1 MILSILKKIIG
12 SKNNRDLR
20 RIRKTV
26 AEINS
31 LEESLKLFSD
41 KDLRE
46 KTNQF
51 RDRLASGEQLD
62 EMLAEA
68 FATVRETSRRVL
80 AMRHFDVQLIGGI
93 TLHEGRIAEMR
104 TGEGK
109 TLAATLSAYLNALP
123 AKGVHI
129 ITVNDYLAK
138 RDAQWML
145 PLYRALGLSL
155 GVIQSHRGGNEASSF
170 YCSADDENGLT
181 VSTRKEA
188 YAADITYG
196 TNNEFGFD
204 YLRDNM
210 AVSSEQLVQGELFYS
225 VIDEV
230 DSILV
235 DEARTPLIISG
246 KVSDST
252 KWYSDFTR
260 IVKGMKR
267 DVHYE
272 IDEAKKQVHTTEV
285 GVEYVESK
293 LGIKNLYE
301 NTQTNFIH
309 YLTATLRA
317 KTIFTK
323 DVDYII
329 ADGQI
334 KIVDEFTGRVLEGRR
349 YSDGLHQALEAKEN
363 VKIQDENQT
372 LASIT
377 YQNYFRMYENLAGM
391 TGTAKTEEEEFVQ
404 IYNLEVVEIPT
415 NLPIQRSDQQDA
427 VYKTN
432 SAKLDAVIEDIKL
445 RNTKGQPILLGTVSV
460 EASEEI
466 SKLLTSK
473 GIVHNVLN
481 AKNHEEEANIVAQAG
496 RLGAVTVA
504 TNMAGRGVDIKLGGN
519 PEDMAIQLQIKE
531 NQQDNPNF
539 LKTKIV
545 EFESK
550 VEKEKQD
557 VLELGGLYVLGTE
570 RHESRRID
578 NQLRGRSGRQGDP
591 GESRFYISLQDDLM
605 RRFQGERIES
615 IMNKLNLPDEE
626 RIEQSMVTKSIERAQ
641 AQVESLNFEIRK
653 NVLKFDQV
661 LNQQRDV
668 IYKWRRE
675 LLRSESI
682 HDLIEG
688 WFEDVVDLISKNIE
702 NYKKSYESLD
712 QFKDLVE
719 NELSELLS
727 DAAKNKLF
735 QNLEINDNLDIEKSL
750 KDLFYDNEKQD
761 ENNFWNLARGS
772 ALSFIDQSWKDHLAE
787 MDYLRSGIGLRAM
800 GQRDPLVEYQNEG
813 YDLFEELIDNVKFS
827 VIRILLNFDK
837 NLIVQKEKN
846 IDDNVKEKTIT
857 KDKIGRNDPCYC
869 GSGKKYKKCGMVD
882 ACIKKS

>member
-1 MILSILKKIIG
+1 MK
-12 SKNNRDLR
+12 
-20 RIRKTV
+20 
-26 AEINS
+26 
-31 LEESLKLFSD
+31 
-41 KDLRE
+41 
-46 KTNQF
+46 
-51 RDRLASGEQLD
+51 
-62 EMLAEA
+62 
-68 FATVRETSRRVL
+68 
-80 AMRHFDVQLIGGI
+80 
-93 TLHEGRIAEMR
+93 

-109 TLAATLSAYLNALP
+109 TLVSTLPISLMALFK
-123 AKGVHI
+123 KGVHVV
-129 ITVNDYLAK
+129 TVNEYLAK
-138 RDAQWML
+138 RDADWMS
-145 PLYRALGLSL
+145 PIYNFLGLE
-155 GVIQSHRGGNEASSF
+155 V
-170 YCSADDENGLT
+170 GLIH
-181 VSTRKEA
+181 SNQDPEEKNKA
-188 YAADITYG
+188 YKKDITYG

-210 AVSSEQLVQGELFYS
+210 AISSEQLVQGELFYS

-252 KWYSDFTR
+252 KWYSEFTK

-267 DVHYE
+267 DIHYE
-272 IDEAKKQVHTTEV
+272 IDETKKQVHTTEI

-293 LGIKNLYE
+293 LGISNLYE
-301 NTQTNFIH
+301 NTKTNFIH

-317 KTIFTK
+317 KTIFVK
-323 DVDYII
+323 DVDYIV

-415 NLPIQRSDQQDA
+415 NLPIQRTDQQDA

-432 SAKLDAVIEDIKL
+432 KAKLDAVIQDIQL
-445 RNTKGQPILLGTVSV
+445 RNQNGQPILLGTVSV

-466 SKLLTSK
+466 SKILTSK

-481 AKNHEEEANIVAQAG
+481 AKNHEQEANIIAQAG
-496 RLGAVTVA
+496 KLGAVTVA

-519 PEDMAIQLQIKE
+519 PEEMALQLQINE
-531 NQQDNPNF
+531 NELDNTNY
-539 LKTKIV
+539 LKSKIL
-545 EFESK
+545 ELEES
-550 VEKEKQD
+550 VEKEKEE
-557 VLELGGLYVLGTE
+557 VLSLGGLYVLGTE

-591 GESRFYISLQDDLM
+591 GESRFYISLQDELM

-675 LLRSESI
+675 LLRSENI
-682 HDLIEG
+682 NDLIES
-688 WFEDVVDLISKNIE
+688 WLTDVIEVVANNIDA
-702 NYKKSYESLD
+702 YKKSYENLEH
-712 QFKDLVE
+712 FNELVD

-727 DAAKNKLF
+727 DSVKSKFLKNI
-735 QNLEINDNLDIEKSL
+735 QINDNLDIY
-750 KDLFYDNEKQD
+750 KDLKNLFDYNEQQD
-761 ENNFWNLARGS
+761 SDNFWNLARGS
-772 ALSFIDQSWKDHLAE
+772 ALSFIDQSWKDHLSE

-813 YDLFEELIDNVKFS
+813 YDLFEELINNVKFS
-827 VIRILLNFDK
+827 VIRILFNFDK
-837 NLIVQKEKN
+837 TLIVQKEKN
-846 IDDNVKEKTIT
+846 IDDNVKEKVFT

-869 GSGKKYKKCGMVD
+869 GSGKKYKKCGLVNK
-882 ACIKKS
+882 CIKKS

>member
-1 MILSILKKIIG
+1 MSIFKKVLSVGSGKLASELNTIVDEINDKEQEFEKLSDEEIKTNFQNLSNQLTDSPLSIE
-12 SKNNRDLR
+12 
-20 RIRKTV
+20 V
-26 AEINS
+26 
-31 LEESLKLFSD
+31 
-41 KDLRE
+41 
-46 KTNQF
+46 
-51 RDRLASGEQLD
+51 
-62 EMLAEA
+62 EA
-68 FATVRETSRRVL
+68 FAYTREAAKRTIGQ
-80 AMRHFDVQLIGGI
+80 RHYDVQIFGGLVLLRNKI
-93 TLHEGRIAEMR
+93 TEMK

-109 TLAATLSAYLNALP
+109 TLVSTLPISLMALFK
-123 AKGVHI
+123 KGVHVV
-129 ITVNDYLAK
+129 TVNEYLAK
-138 RDAQWML
+138 RDAEWMS
-145 PLYRALGLSL
+145 PIYNFLGLE
-155 GVIQSHRGGNEASSF
+155 V
-170 YCSADDENGLT
+170 GLIH
-181 VSTRKEA
+181 SNQAPLDKAAA
-188 YAADITYG
+188 YKKNITYG

-682 HDLIEG
+682 HDLIKG
-688 WFEDVVDLISKNIE
+688 WFEDVVNLISKNIE

-719 NELSELLS
+719 SELSELLS
-727 DAAKNKLF
+727 DNAKNKLF
-735 QNLEINDNLDIEKSL
+735 KNLEINDNLDIEKSL
-750 KDLFYDNEKQD
+750 KDLFYDNENQD

-882 ACIKKS
+882 ACTRKS

>member
-1 MILSILKKIIG
+1 MSIFKKILSVG
-12 SKNNRDLR
+12 SGKLASELND
-20 RIRKTV
+20 V
-26 AEINS
+26 VQAINDK
-31 LEESLKLFSD
+31 EKEFELFSNEEI
-41 KDLRE
+41 KLNFQDLSKKLNGDPQSIE
-46 KTNQF
+46 V
-51 RDRLASGEQLD
+51 
-62 EMLAEA
+62 EA
-68 FATVRETSRRVL
+68 FAYIREAAKRTL
-80 AMRHFDVQLIGGI
+80 GQRHYDVQLFGG
-93 TLHEGRIAEMR
+93 LVLLRNKIAEMK

-109 TLAATLSAYLNALP
+109 TLVSTLPISLMALFK
-123 AKGVHI
+123 KGVHVV
-129 ITVNDYLAK
+129 TVNEYLAK
-138 RDAQWML
+138 RDAEWMS
-145 PLYRALGLSL
+145 PIYNFLGLE
-155 GVIQSHRGGNEASSF
+155 V
-170 YCSADDENGLT
+170 GLIH
-181 VSTRKEA
+181 SNQNPAEKNQA
-188 YAADITYG
+188 YKKDITYG

-210 AVSSEQLVQGELFYS
+210 AISREQLVQGELFYS

-252 KWYSDFTR
+252 KWYSEFTK

-267 DVHYE
+267 DIHYE
-272 IDEAKKQVHTTEV
+272 IDEAKKQVHTTEL

-293 LGIKNLYE
+293 LGISNLYE
-301 NTQTNFIH
+301 NTKTNFIH

-317 KTIFTK
+317 KTIYLK

-329 ADGQI
+329 EDGQI

-415 NLPIQRSDQQDA
+415 NLPVQRVDQQDA

-432 SAKLDAVIEDIKL
+432 KAKLEAVIEDIRI
-445 RNTKGQPILLGTVSV
+445 RNQNGQPILLGTVSV

-466 SKLLTSK
+466 SKILTSK
-473 GIVHNVLN
+473 GIIHNVLN
-481 AKNHEEEANIVAQAG
+481 AKNHEQEANIIAQAG
-496 RLGAVTVA
+496 KLGAVTVA

-519 PEDMAIQLQIKE
+519 ADEMALQLQINEEKLE
-531 NQQDNPNF
+531 NPNY
-539 LKTKIV
+539 LISKIK
-545 EFESK
+545 ELEDN
-550 VEKEKQD
+550 VEKEKEK
-557 VLELGGLYVLGTE
+557 VLSLGGLYVLGTE

-591 GESRFYISLQDDLM
+591 GESRFYISLQDELM

-615 IMNKLNLPDEE
+615 IMNKLNLPDDE

-675 LLRSESI
+675 LLRSENISS
-682 HDLIEG
+682 LIEG
-688 WFEDVVDLISKNIE
+688 WLSDVLETVANNIE
-702 NYKKSYESLD
+702 SFKKSYENLEH
-712 QFKDLVE
+712 FNELVE
-719 NELSELLS
+719 NELGELLS
-727 DAAKNKLF
+727 DLVRSKFLK
-735 QNLEINDNLDIEKSL
+735 NLEINDDLDIY
-750 KDLFYDNEKQD
+750 KDLENLFNDNENQD
-761 ENNFWNLARGS
+761 KENFWRLARGS
-772 ALSFIDQSWKDHLAE
+772 ALSFIDQSWKDHLSE

-813 YDLFEELIDNVKFS
+813 YDLFEELINNVKFS

-837 NLIVQKEKN
+837 TFIVQKEKN
-846 IDDNVKEKTIT
+846 IDDNVKDKIIA

-869 GSGKKYKKCGMVD
+869 GSGKKFKKCGLVD
-882 ACIKKS
+882 KCIKKS

>member
-1 MILSILKKIIG
+1 MSIFKKVLSVG
-12 SKNNRDLR
+12 SGK
-20 RIRKTV
+20 
-26 AEINS
+26 
-31 LEESLKLFSD
+31 
-41 KDLRE
+41 
-46 KTNQF
+46 
-51 RDRLASGEQLD
+51 LASELNDVVQAINDKEKEFELFAD
-62 EMLAEA
+62 EEIKLNFQDLSKKLNGDPQSIEVEA
-68 FATVRETSRRVL
+68 FAYIREAAKRTL
-80 AMRHFDVQLIGGI
+80 GQRHYDVQLFGG
-93 TLHEGRIAEMR
+93 LVLLRNKIAEMK

-109 TLAATLSAYLNALP
+109 TLVSTLPISLMALFK
-123 AKGVHI
+123 KGVHVV
-129 ITVNDYLAK
+129 TVNEYLAK
-138 RDAQWML
+138 RDAEWMS
-145 PLYRALGLSL
+145 PIYNFLGLD
-155 GVIQSHRGGNEASSF
+155 V
-170 YCSADDENGLT
+170 GLIH
-181 VSTRKEA
+181 SNQDPEEKNQA
-188 YAADITYG
+188 YKKDITYG

-210 AVSSEQLVQGELFYS
+210 AISSEQLVQGELFYS

-252 KWYSDFTR
+252 KWYSEFTK

-272 IDEAKKQVHTTEV
+272 IDEAKKQVHTTEL
-285 GVEYVESK
+285 GVEFVESK
-293 LGIKNLYE
+293 LGISNLYE
-301 NTQTNFIH
+301 NTKTNFIH

-317 KTIFTK
+317 KTIFVK
-323 DVDYII
+323 DVDYIVS
-329 ADGQI
+329 DGQI

-363 VKIQDENQT
+363 VRIQDENQT

-415 NLPIQRSDQQDA
+415 NLPIQRADQQDA

-432 SAKLDAVIEDIKL
+432 KAKLDAVIEDIKL
-445 RNTKGQPILLGTVSV
+445 RNEKGQPVLLGTVSV

-466 SKLLTSK
+466 SKILTSK

-481 AKNHEEEANIVAQAG
+481 AKNHEQEANIIAQAG
-496 RLGAVTVA
+496 KLGAVTVA

-519 PEDMAIQLQIKE
+519 AEEMALQLQIKE
-531 NQQDNPNF
+531 NEQDNPNY
-539 LKTKIV
+539 L
-545 EFESK
+545 ESK
-550 VEKEKQD
+550 ISELEENVEIEKEK
-557 VLELGGLYVLGTE
+557 VLSLGGLYVLGTE

-591 GESRFYISLQDDLM
+591 GESRFYISLQDELM

-615 IMNKLNLPDEE
+615 IMTKLNLPDDE

-675 LLRSESI
+675 LLRSQNINS
-682 HDLIEG
+682 LIEG
-688 WFEDVVDLISKNIE
+688 WLSDVLETVANNIDS
-702 NYKKSYESLD
+702 YKKTYENLEH
-712 QFKDLVE
+712 F
-719 NELSELLS
+719 NELVKDELGELLS
-727 DAAKNKLF
+727 DSVRSKFIKNL
-735 QNLEINDNLDIEKSL
+735 QINDDLDIY
-750 KDLFYDNEKQD
+750 KDLEDLFNENEKQD
-761 ENNFWNLARGS
+761 TYNFWNLARGS
-772 ALSFIDQSWKDHLAE
+772 ALSFIDQSWKDHLSE

-813 YDLFEELIDNVKFS
+813 YDLFEDLINNVKFS

-837 NLIVQKEKN
+837 NLIVQKDNN
-846 IDDNVKEKTIT
+846 IDDNVKEKVIT

-869 GSGKKYKKCGMVD
+869 GSGKKYKKCGLVD
-882 ACIKKS
+882 KCIKKS

>member
-1 MILSILKKIIG
+1 MSIFKKVLSVG
-12 SKNNRDLR
+12 SGKLASELND
-20 RIRKTV
+20 V
-26 AEINS
+26 VQAINDK
-31 LEESLKLFSD
+31 EKEFELFSD
-41 KDLRE
+41 EEIKLNFQDLSRKLNGDPHNIE
-46 KTNQF
+46 V
-51 RDRLASGEQLD
+51 
-62 EMLAEA
+62 EA
-68 FATVRETSRRVL
+68 FAYIREAAKRTL
-80 AMRHFDVQLIGGI
+80 GQRHYDVQLFGG
-93 TLHEGRIAEMR
+93 LVLLRNKIAEMK

-109 TLAATLSAYLNALP
+109 TLVSTLPISLMALFK
-123 AKGVHI
+123 KGVHVV
-129 ITVNDYLAK
+129 TVNEYLAK
-138 RDAQWML
+138 RDAEWMS
-145 PLYRALGLSL
+145 PIYNFLGLD
-155 GVIQSHRGGNEASSF
+155 V
-170 YCSADDENGLT
+170 GLIH
-181 VSTRKEA
+181 SNQNPEEKNQA
-188 YAADITYG
+188 YKKDITYG

-210 AVSSEQLVQGELFYS
+210 AISSEQLVQGELFYS

-252 KWYSDFTR
+252 KWYTEFTK

-272 IDEAKKQVHTTEV
+272 IDEAKKQVHTTEL
-285 GVEYVESK
+285 GVEFVESK
-293 LGIKNLYE
+293 LGISNLYE
-301 NTQTNFIH
+301 NTKTNFIH

-317 KTIFTK
+317 KTIFVK
-323 DVDYII
+323 DVDYIVS
-329 ADGQI
+329 DGQI

-363 VKIQDENQT
+363 VRIQDENQT

-415 NLPIQRSDQQDA
+415 NLPIQRADQQDA

-432 SAKLDAVIEDIKL
+432 KAKLDAVIEDIKL
-445 RNTKGQPILLGTVSV
+445 RNQNGQPVLLGTVSV

-466 SKLLTSK
+466 SKILTSK

-481 AKNHEEEANIVAQAG
+481 AKNHEQEANIIAQAG
-496 RLGAVTVA
+496 KLGAVTVA

-519 PEDMAIQLQIKE
+519 AEEMALQLQINE
-531 NQQDNPNF
+531 NEQDNPNY
-539 LKTKIV
+539 L
-545 EFESK
+545 ESK
-550 VEKEKQD
+550 ISELEENVEIEKEK
-557 VLELGGLYVLGTE
+557 VLSLGGLYVLGTE

-591 GESRFYISLQDDLM
+591 GESRFYISLQDELM

-615 IMNKLNLPDEE
+615 IMTKLNLPDDE

-675 LLRSESI
+675 LLRSQNINS
-682 HDLIEG
+682 LIEG
-688 WFEDVVDLISKNIE
+688 WLSDVLETVANNIDS
-702 NYKKSYESLD
+702 YKKTYENLEH
-712 QFKDLVE
+712 F
-719 NELSELLS
+719 NELVNDELGELLS
-727 DAAKNKLF
+727 DSVRSKFIKNL
-735 QNLEINDNLDIEKSL
+735 QINDDLDIY
-750 KDLFYDNEKQD
+750 KDLEDLFNENEKQD
-761 ENNFWNLARGS
+761 TGNFWNLARGS
-772 ALSFIDQSWKDHLAE
+772 ALSFIDQSWKDHLSE

-813 YDLFEELIDNVKFS
+813 YDLFEDLINNVKFS

-837 NLIVQKEKN
+837 NLIVQKENN
-846 IDDNVKEKTIT
+846 IDDNVKEKVIT

-869 GSGKKYKKCGMVD
+869 GSGKKYKKCGLVD
-882 ACIKKS
+882 KCIRKS

>member
-1 MILSILKKIIG
+1 LSIFKKVLSVG
-12 SKNNRDLR
+12 SGKLASELND
-20 RIRKTV
+20 V
-26 AEINS
+26 VQAINDK
-31 LEESLKLFSD
+31 EKEFELFSD
-41 KDLRE
+41 EEIKLNFQDLSKKLNGDPQSIE
-46 KTNQF
+46 V
-51 RDRLASGEQLD
+51 
-62 EMLAEA
+62 EA
-68 FATVRETSRRVL
+68 FAYIREAAKRTL
-80 AMRHFDVQLIGGI
+80 GQRHYDVQLFGG
-93 TLHEGRIAEMR
+93 LVLLRNKIAEMK

-109 TLAATLSAYLNALP
+109 TLVSTLPISLMALFK
-123 AKGVHI
+123 KGVHVV
-129 ITVNDYLAK
+129 TVNEYLAK
-138 RDAQWML
+138 RDAEWMS
-145 PLYRALGLSL
+145 PIYNFLGLD
-155 GVIQSHRGGNEASSF
+155 V
-170 YCSADDENGLT
+170 GLIH
-181 VSTRKEA
+181 SNQDPEEKNQA
-188 YAADITYG
+188 YKKDITYG

-210 AVSSEQLVQGELFYS
+210 AISSEQLVQGELFYS

-252 KWYSDFTR
+252 KWYSEFTK

-272 IDEAKKQVHTTEV
+272 IDEAKKQVHTTEL
-285 GVEYVESK
+285 GVEFVESK
-293 LGIKNLYE
+293 LGISNLYE
-301 NTQTNFIH
+301 NTKTNFIH

-317 KTIFTK
+317 KTIYVK
-323 DVDYII
+323 DVDYIVS
-329 ADGQI
+329 DGQI

-363 VKIQDENQT
+363 VRIQDENQT

-415 NLPIQRSDQQDA
+415 NLPIQRADQQDA

-432 SAKLDAVIEDIKL
+432 KAKLDAVIEDIKL
-445 RNTKGQPILLGTVSV
+445 RNQNGQPVLLGTVSV

-466 SKLLTSK
+466 SKILTSK

-481 AKNHEEEANIVAQAG
+481 AKNHEQEANIIAQAG
-496 RLGAVTVA
+496 KLGAVTVA

-519 PEDMAIQLQIKE
+519 AEEMALQLQINE
-531 NQQDNPNF
+531 NEQDNPNY
-539 LKTKIV
+539 L
-545 EFESK
+545 ESK
-550 VEKEKQD
+550 ISELEENVEIEKEK
-557 VLELGGLYVLGTE
+557 VLSLGGLYVLGTE

-591 GESRFYISLQDDLM
+591 GESRFYISLQDELM

-615 IMNKLNLPDEE
+615 IMTKLNLPDDE

-675 LLRSESI
+675 LLRSQNINS
-682 HDLIEG
+682 LIEG
-688 WFEDVVDLISKNIE
+688 WLSDVLETVANNIDS
-702 NYKKSYESLD
+702 YKKTYENLEH
-712 QFKDLVE
+712 F
-719 NELSELLS
+719 NELVNDELGELLS
-727 DAAKNKLF
+727 DSVRSKFIKNL
-735 QNLEINDNLDIEKSL
+735 QINDDLDIY
-750 KDLFYDNEKQD
+750 KDLEDLFNENEKQD
-761 ENNFWNLARGS
+761 TDNFWNLARGS
-772 ALSFIDQSWKDHLAE
+772 ALSFIDQSWKDHLSE

-813 YDLFEELIDNVKFS
+813 YDLFEDLINNVKFS

-837 NLIVQKEKN
+837 NLIVQKENN
-846 IDDNVKEKTIT
+846 IDDNVKEKVIT

-869 GSGKKYKKCGMVD
+869 GSGKKYKKCGLVD
-882 ACIKKS
+882 KCIRKS

>member
-1 MILSILKKIIG
+1 MSIFKKVLSVG
-12 SKNNRDLR
+12 SGKLASELND
-20 RIRKTV
+20 V
-26 AEINS
+26 VQAINDK
-31 LEESLKLFSD
+31 EKEFELFSD
-41 KDLRE
+41 EEIKLNFQDLSKKLNGDPQSIE
-46 KTNQF
+46 V
-51 RDRLASGEQLD
+51 
-62 EMLAEA
+62 EA
-68 FATVRETSRRVL
+68 FAYIREAAKRTL
-80 AMRHFDVQLIGGI
+80 GQRHYDVQLFGG
-93 TLHEGRIAEMR
+93 LVLLRNKIAEMK

-109 TLAATLSAYLNALP
+109 TLVSTLPISLMALFK
-123 AKGVHI
+123 KGVHVV
-129 ITVNDYLAK
+129 TVNEYLAK
-138 RDAQWML
+138 RDAEWMS
-145 PLYRALGLSL
+145 PIYNFLGLD
-155 GVIQSHRGGNEASSF
+155 V
-170 YCSADDENGLT
+170 GLIH
-181 VSTRKEA
+181 SNQDPEEKKQA
-188 YAADITYG
+188 YKKDITYG

-210 AVSSEQLVQGELFYS
+210 AISSEQLVQGELFYS

-252 KWYSDFTR
+252 KWYSEFTK

-272 IDEAKKQVHTTEV
+272 IDEAKKQVHTTEL
-285 GVEYVESK
+285 GVEFVESK
-293 LGIKNLYE
+293 LGISNLYE
-301 NTQTNFIH
+301 NTKTNFIH

-317 KTIFTK
+317 KTIFVK
-323 DVDYII
+323 DVDYIVS
-329 ADGQI
+329 DGQI

-363 VKIQDENQT
+363 VRIQDENQT

-415 NLPIQRSDQQDA
+415 NLPIQRADQQDA

-432 SAKLDAVIEDIKL
+432 KAKLDAVIEDIKL
-445 RNTKGQPILLGTVSV
+445 RNQNGQPVLLGTVSV

-466 SKLLTSK
+466 SKILTSK

-481 AKNHEEEANIVAQAG
+481 AKNHEQEANIIAQAG

-519 PEDMAIQLQIKE
+519 AEEMALQLQINE
-531 NQQDNPNF
+531 NEQDNPNY
-539 LKTKIV
+539 L
-545 EFESK
+545 ESK
-550 VEKEKQD
+550 ISELEENVEIEKEK
-557 VLELGGLYVLGTE
+557 VLSLGGLYVLGTE

-591 GESRFYISLQDDLM
+591 GESRFYISLQDELM

-615 IMNKLNLPDEE
+615 IMTKLNLPDDE

-675 LLRSESI
+675 LLRSESVNE
-682 HDLIEG
+682 LIEG
-688 WFEDVVDLISKNIE
+688 WLSDVLETVENNIE
-702 NYKKSYESLD
+702 SYKKSYENLD
-712 QFKDLVE
+712 HFNELVE
-719 NELSELLS
+719 NELGELLS
-727 DAAKNKLF
+727 DSARGKFLN
-735 QNLEINDNLDIEKSL
+735 NLQINDDLDIY
-750 KDLFYDNEKQD
+750 KDLENLFNENKKQD
-761 ENNFWNLARGS
+761 IDNFWNLARGS
-772 ALSFIDQSWKDHLAE
+772 ALSFIDQSWKDHLSE

-813 YDLFEELIDNVKFS
+813 YDLFEELINNVKFS

-837 NLIVQKEKN
+837 TLIVQKEKN
-846 IDDNVKEKTIT
+846 IDDNVKEKTIP

-869 GSGKKYKKCGMVD
+869 GSGKKYKKCGLVD
-882 ACIKKS
+882 KCIKKS

>member
-1 MILSILKKIIG
+1 MSIFKKVLSVG
-12 SKNNRDLR
+12 SGKLASELND
-20 RIRKTV
+20 V
-26 AEINS
+26 VQAINDK
-31 LEESLKLFSD
+31 EKEFELFSD
-41 KDLRE
+41 EEIKVNFQDLSKKLNGDPQNIE
-46 KTNQF
+46 V
-51 RDRLASGEQLD
+51 
-62 EMLAEA
+62 EA
-68 FATVRETSRRVL
+68 FAYIREAAKRTL
-80 AMRHFDVQLIGGI
+80 GQRHYDVQIFGG
-93 TLHEGRIAEMR
+93 LVLLRNKIAEMK

-109 TLAATLSAYLNALP
+109 TLVSTLPISLMALFK
-123 AKGVHI
+123 KGVHVV
-129 ITVNDYLAK
+129 TVNEYLAK
-138 RDAQWML
+138 RDAEWMS
-145 PLYRALGLSL
+145 PIYNFLGLE
-155 GVIQSHRGGNEASSF
+155 V
-170 YCSADDENGLT
+170 GLIH
-181 VSTRKEA
+181 SNQDSEEKNKA
-188 YAADITYG
+188 YKKDITYG

-210 AVSSEQLVQGELFYS
+210 AISSEQLVQGELFYS

-252 KWYSDFTR
+252 KWYSEFTK

-267 DVHYE
+267 DIHYE
-272 IDEAKKQVHTTEV
+272 IDEAKKQVHTTEI

-293 LGIKNLYE
+293 LGITNLYE
-301 NTQTNFIH
+301 NTKTNFIH

-317 KTIFTK
+317 KTIFVK
-323 DVDYII
+323 DVDYIV

-391 TGTAKTEEEEFVQ
+391 TGTAKTEEDEFVQ

-415 NLPIQRSDQQDA
+415 NLPIQRADQQDA

-432 SAKLDAVIEDIKL
+432 KAKLDAVIEDIQI
-445 RNTKGQPILLGTVSV
+445 RNQNGQPILLGTVSV

-481 AKNHEEEANIVAQAG
+481 AKNHQQEANIIAQAG
-496 RLGAVTVA
+496 KLGAVTVA

-519 PEDMAIQLQIKE
+519 PEEMALQLQINE
-531 NQQDNPNF
+531 NELDNPNY
-539 LKTKIV
+539 LKSKILELEENV
-545 EFESK
+545 K
-550 VEKEKQD
+550 KEKEK
-557 VLELGGLYVLGTE
+557 VLSLGGLYVLGTE

-591 GESRFYISLQDDLM
+591 GESRFYISLQDELM

-675 LLRSESI
+675 LLRSENI
-682 HDLIEG
+682 NELIES
-688 WFEDVVDLISKNIE
+688 WLKDVLEIVANNIE
-702 NYKKSYESLD
+702 SYKKNYENLEH
-712 QFKDLVE
+712 FNELVD

-727 DAAKNKLF
+727 DSVKSKFLKDI
-735 QNLEINDNLDIEKSL
+735 EINDNLDIF
-750 KDLFYDNEKQD
+750 KDLENLFDYNKKQD
-761 ENNFWNLARGS
+761 SDNFWNLARGS
-772 ALSFIDQSWKDHLAE
+772 ALSFIDQSWKDHLSE

-813 YDLFEELIDNVKFS
+813 YDLFEELINNVKFS

-846 IDDNVKEKTIT
+846 IDDNVKEKVIT
-857 KDKIGRNDPCYC
+857 KDKIGRNDTCYC
-869 GSGKKYKKCGMVD
+869 GSGKKYKKCGLVNK
-882 ACIKKS
+882 CIKKS

>member
-1 MILSILKKIIG
+1 MSIFKKVLSVG
-12 SKNNRDLR
+12 SGKLASELND
-20 RIRKTV
+20 V
-26 AEINS
+26 VQAINDK
-31 LEESLKLFSD
+31 EKEFELFSD
-41 KDLRE
+41 EEIKVNFQDLSKKLNGDPQSIE
-46 KTNQF
+46 I
-51 RDRLASGEQLD
+51 
-62 EMLAEA
+62 EA
-68 FATVRETSRRVL
+68 FAYIREAAKRTL
-80 AMRHFDVQLIGGI
+80 GQRHYDVQLFGG
-93 TLHEGRIAEMR
+93 LVLLRNKIAEMK

-109 TLAATLSAYLNALP
+109 TLVSTLPISLMALFK
-123 AKGVHI
+123 KGVHVV
-129 ITVNDYLAK
+129 TVNEYLAK
-138 RDAQWML
+138 RDAEWMS
-145 PLYRALGLSL
+145 PIYNFLGLE
-155 GVIQSHRGGNEASSF
+155 V
-170 YCSADDENGLT
+170 GLIH
-181 VSTRKEA
+181 SNQNPEEKNQA
-188 YAADITYG
+188 YKKDITYG

-210 AVSSEQLVQGELFYS
+210 AISSEQLVQGELFYS

-252 KWYSDFTR
+252 KWYSEFTK

-267 DVHYE
+267 DIHYE
-272 IDEAKKQVHTTEV
+272 IDEAKKQVHTTEL
-285 GVEYVESK
+285 GVEFVESK
-293 LGIKNLYE
+293 LGISNLYE
-301 NTQTNFIH
+301 NTKTNFIH

-317 KTIFTK
+317 KTIFVK
-323 DVDYII
+323 DVDYIV

-415 NLPIQRSDQQDA
+415 NLPIQRADQQDA

-432 SAKLDAVIEDIKL
+432 KAKLDAVIEDIKH
-445 RNTKGQPILLGTVSV
+445 RNQNGQPILLGTVSV

-466 SKLLTSK
+466 SKILTSK

-481 AKNHEEEANIVAQAG
+481 AKNHEQEANIIAQAG
-496 RLGAVTVA
+496 KLGAVTVA

-519 PEDMAIQLQIKE
+519 AEEMAIQLQIKE
-531 NQQDNPNF
+531 NELENPNY
-539 LKTKIV
+539 LKSKIS
-545 EFESK
+545 ELEES
-550 VEKEKQD
+550 VEKEKEK
-557 VLELGGLYVLGTE
+557 VLSLGGLYVLGTE

-591 GESRFYISLQDDLM
+591 GESRFYISLQDELM

-615 IMNKLNLPDEE
+615 IMNKLNLPDDE

-675 LLRSESI
+675 LLRSESVS
-682 HDLIEG
+682 DLIES
-688 WFEDVVDLISKNIE
+688 WLTDVLETVENNIE
-702 NYKKSYESLD
+702 SYKKSYENLEH
-712 QFKDLVE
+712 FNELVE
-719 NELSELLS
+719 NELGELLS
-727 DAAKNKLF
+727 DSVRGKFLKNLQINDDLDIYKDLEKLF
-735 QNLEINDNLDIEKSL
+735 
-750 KDLFYDNEKQD
+750 NENKKQD
-761 ENNFWNLARGS
+761 IDNFWNLARGS
-772 ALSFIDQSWKDHLAE
+772 ALSFIDQSWKDHLSE

-813 YDLFEELIDNVKFS
+813 YDLFEELINNVKFS

-837 NLIVQKEKN
+837 TLIVQKEKN
-846 IDDNVKEKTIT
+846 IDDNVKEKVIT

-869 GSGKKYKKCGMVD
+869 GSGKKYKKCGLVD
-882 ACIKKS
+882 KCIKKS

>member
-1 MILSILKKIIG
+1 
-12 SKNNRDLR
+12 
-20 RIRKTV
+20 
-26 AEINS
+26 
-31 LEESLKLFSD
+31 
-41 KDLRE
+41 
-46 KTNQF
+46 
-51 RDRLASGEQLD
+51 
-62 EMLAEA
+62 
-68 FATVRETSRRVL
+68 
-80 AMRHFDVQLIGGI
+80 
-93 TLHEGRIAEMR
+93 
-104 TGEGK
+104 
-109 TLAATLSAYLNALP
+109 
-123 AKGVHI
+123 
-129 ITVNDYLAK
+129 
-138 RDAQWML
+138 
-145 PLYRALGLSL
+145 
-155 GVIQSHRGGNEASSF
+155 
-170 YCSADDENGLT
+170 
-181 VSTRKEA
+181 
-188 YAADITYG
+188 
-196 TNNEFGFD
+196 
-204 YLRDNM
+204 
-210 AVSSEQLVQGELFYS
+210 
-225 VIDEV
+225 
-230 DSILV
+230 
-235 DEARTPLIISG
+235 
-246 KVSDST
+246 
-252 KWYSDFTR
+252 
-260 IVKGMKR
+260 
-267 DVHYE
+267 
-272 IDEAKKQVHTTEV
+272 V

-293 LGIKNLYE
+293 LGITNLYE

-323 DVDYII
+323 DVDYIVS
-329 ADGQI
+329 DGQI

-415 NLPIQRSDQQDA
+415 NLPIQRMDQQDA

-432 SAKLDAVIEDIKL
+432 KAKLNAVIEDIKI
-445 RNTKGQPILLGTVSV
+445 RNEKGQPILLGTVSV

-466 SKLLTSK
+466 SKILTSK

-481 AKNHEEEANIVAQAG
+481 AKNHEQEAQIIAQAG

-504 TNMAGRGVDIKLGGN
+504 TNMAGRGVDIKLGGS
-519 PEDMAIQLQIKE
+519 PEEMAFQQQINE
-531 NQQDNPNF
+531 NQQDNPDY
-539 LKTKIV
+539 LKSKILQ
-545 EFESK
+545 FESQ
-550 VEKEKQD
+550 VEEEKQN
-557 VLELGGLYVLGTE
+557 VLKLGGLYVLGTE

-675 LLRSESI
+675 LLRSEKI
-682 HDLIEG
+682 NDLIES
-688 WFEDVVDLISKNIE
+688 WLSDVLDTVAINIE
-702 NYKKSYESLD
+702 SYKKSYENLEHF
-712 QFKDLVE
+712 QELVE

-727 DAAKNKLF
+727 DVSRNKF
-735 QNLEINDNLDIEKSL
+735 MENLQINDDLDIYKKLE
-750 KDLFYDNEKQD
+750 DLFRENEIQD
-761 ENNFWNLARGS
+761 QSNFWNLARGS
-772 ALSFIDQSWKDHLAE
+772 ALSFIDQLWKDHLSE

-813 YDLFEELIDNVKFS
+813 YNLFEDLINNVKFS
-827 VIRILLNFDK
+827 VIRILMNFDK

-869 GSGKKYKKCGMVD
+869 GSGKKYKKCGLVD
-882 ACIKKS
+882 KCIKKS

>member
-1 MILSILKKIIG
+1 LSIFKRVLSVG
-12 SKNNRDLR
+12 SGKLASELND
-20 RIRKTV
+20 V
-26 AEINS
+26 VQAINDK
-31 LEESLKLFSD
+31 EKEFELFSD
-41 KDLRE
+41 EEIKLNFQELSKKLNGDPQSIE
-46 KTNQF
+46 V
-51 RDRLASGEQLD
+51 
-62 EMLAEA
+62 EA
-68 FATVRETSRRVL
+68 FAYIREAAKRTL
-80 AMRHFDVQLIGGI
+80 GQRHYDVQLFGG
-93 TLHEGRIAEMR
+93 LVLLRNKIAEMK

-109 TLAATLSAYLNALP
+109 TLVSTLPISLMALFK
-123 AKGVHI
+123 KGVHVV
-129 ITVNDYLAK
+129 TVNEYLAK
-138 RDAQWML
+138 RDAEWMS
-145 PLYRALGLSL
+145 PIYNFLGLEVGLIHSN
-155 GVIQSHRGGNEASSF
+155 QD
-170 YCSADDENGLT
+170 SAEKNQ
-181 VSTRKEA
+181 A
-188 YAADITYG
+188 YKKDITYG

-210 AVSSEQLVQGELFYS
+210 AISKEQLVQGELFYS

-252 KWYSDFTR
+252 KWYSEFTK

-267 DVHYE
+267 DIHYE
-272 IDEAKKQVHTTEV
+272 IDEAKKQVHTTEL

-293 LGIKNLYE
+293 LGISNLYE
-301 NTQTNFIH
+301 NTKTNFIH

-317 KTIFTK
+317 KTIYVK

-329 ADGQI
+329 GDGQI

-391 TGTAKTEEEEFVQ
+391 TGTAKTEEDEFVQ

-415 NLPIQRSDQQDA
+415 NLPVQRVDQQDA

-432 SAKLDAVIEDIKL
+432 KAKLEAVIEDIKI
-445 RNTKGQPILLGTVSV
+445 RNQNGQPILLGTVSV

-466 SKLLTSK
+466 SKILTSK

-481 AKNHEEEANIVAQAG
+481 AKNHEQEANIIAQAG
-496 RLGAVTVA
+496 KLGAVTVA

-519 PEDMAIQLQIKE
+519 ADEMALQLQINEEKLE
-531 NQQDNPNF
+531 NPNY
-539 LKTKIV
+539 LKSKIKKL
-545 EFESK
+545 ENN
-550 VEKEKQD
+550 VEKEKEK
-557 VLELGGLYVLGTE
+557 VLSLGGLYVLGTE

-591 GESRFYISLQDDLM
+591 GESRFYISLQDELM

-615 IMNKLNLPDEE
+615 IMNKLNLPDDE

-675 LLRSESI
+675 LLRSENISS
-682 HDLIEG
+682 LIEG
-688 WFEDVVDLISKNIE
+688 WLSDVLETVANNIE
-702 NYKKSYESLD
+702 SFKKSYENLEH
-712 QFKDLVE
+712 FNELVE
-719 NELSELLS
+719 NELGELLS
-727 DAAKNKLF
+727 DLARGKFLK
-735 QNLEINDNLDIEKSL
+735 NLEINDDLDIY
-750 KDLFYDNEKQD
+750 KDLENLFYDNENQD
-761 ENNFWNLARGS
+761 KENFWRLARGS

-813 YDLFEELIDNVKFS
+813 YDLFEELINNVKFS

-837 NLIVQKEKN
+837 TLIVQKEKN
-846 IDDNVKEKTIT
+846 IDDNVKDKVIA

-869 GSGKKYKKCGMVD
+869 GSGKKFKKCGLVD
-882 ACIKKS
+882 KCIKKS

>member
-1 MILSILKKIIG
+1 MSIFKRVLSVG
-12 SKNNRDLR
+12 SGKLASELND
-20 RIRKTV
+20 V
-26 AEINS
+26 VQAINDK
-31 LEESLKLFSD
+31 EKEFELFSD
-41 KDLRE
+41 EEIKLNFQELSKKLNGDPQSIE
-46 KTNQF
+46 V
-51 RDRLASGEQLD
+51 
-62 EMLAEA
+62 EA
-68 FATVRETSRRVL
+68 FAYIREAAKRTL
-80 AMRHFDVQLIGGI
+80 GQRHYDVQLFGG
-93 TLHEGRIAEMR
+93 LVLLRNKIAEMK

-109 TLAATLSAYLNALP
+109 TLVSTLPISLMALFK
-123 AKGVHI
+123 KGVHVV
-129 ITVNDYLAK
+129 TVNEYLAK
-138 RDAQWML
+138 RDAEWMS
-145 PLYRALGLSL
+145 PIYNFLGLE
-155 GVIQSHRGGNEASSF
+155 V
-170 YCSADDENGLT
+170 GLIH
-181 VSTRKEA
+181 SNQDPAEKNQA
-188 YAADITYG
+188 YKKDITYG

-210 AVSSEQLVQGELFYS
+210 AISKEQLVQGELFYS

-252 KWYSDFTR
+252 KWYSEFTK

-267 DVHYE
+267 DIHYE
-272 IDEAKKQVHTTEV
+272 IDEAKKQVHTTEL

-293 LGIKNLYE
+293 LGISNLYE
-301 NTQTNFIH
+301 NTKTNFIH

-317 KTIFTK
+317 KTIYVK

-329 ADGQI
+329 GDGQI

-391 TGTAKTEEEEFVQ
+391 TGTAKTEEDEFVQ

-415 NLPIQRSDQQDA
+415 NLPVQRVDQQDA

-432 SAKLDAVIEDIKL
+432 KAKLEAVIEDIKI
-445 RNTKGQPILLGTVSV
+445 RNQKGQPILLGTVSV

-466 SKLLTSK
+466 SKILTSK

-481 AKNHEEEANIVAQAG
+481 AKNHEQEANIIAQAG
-496 RLGAVTVA
+496 KLGAVTVA

-519 PEDMAIQLQIKE
+519 ADEMALQLQINEEKLE
-531 NQQDNPNF
+531 NPNY
-539 LKTKIV
+539 LKSKIKKL
-545 EFESK
+545 EDN
-550 VEKEKQD
+550 VEKEKEK
-557 VLELGGLYVLGTE
+557 VLSLGGLYVLGTE

-591 GESRFYISLQDDLM
+591 GESRFYISLQDELM

-615 IMNKLNLPDEE
+615 IMNKLNLPDDE

-675 LLRSESI
+675 LLRSENISS
-682 HDLIEG
+682 LIEG
-688 WFEDVVDLISKNIE
+688 WLSDVLETVANNIE
-702 NYKKSYESLD
+702 SFKKSYENLEH
-712 QFKDLVE
+712 FNELVE
-719 NELSELLS
+719 NELGELLS
-727 DAAKNKLF
+727 DLARGKFLK
-735 QNLEINDNLDIEKSL
+735 NLEINDDLDIY
-750 KDLFYDNEKQD
+750 KDLENLFNDNENQD
-761 ENNFWNLARGS
+761 KENFWRLARGS

-813 YDLFEELIDNVKFS
+813 YNLFEELINNVKFS

-837 NLIVQKEKN
+837 TLIVQKEKN
-846 IDDNVKEKTIT
+846 IDDNVKDKVIA

-869 GSGKKYKKCGMVD
+869 GSGKKFKKCGLVD
-882 ACIKKS
+882 KCIKKS